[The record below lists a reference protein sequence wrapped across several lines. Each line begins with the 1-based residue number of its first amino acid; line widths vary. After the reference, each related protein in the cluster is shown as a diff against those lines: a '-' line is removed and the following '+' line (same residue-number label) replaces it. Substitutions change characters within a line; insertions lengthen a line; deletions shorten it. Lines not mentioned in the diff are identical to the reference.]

1 VNIILTEEHHELFKL
16 VAEAKGVSLNIF
28 ASKALV
34 DAARATIREHH
45 ISAVTLDKMLEATHK
60 CNGLYYKEESGKA
73 YVLGLSGVW
82 LRSKG
87 GPLSLRHNMA
97 EL

>member
-1 VNIILTEEHHELFKL
+1 MNIILTEEHHELFKL

-45 ISAVTLDKMLEATHK
+45 ISAVTLKQGATHK
-60 CNGLYYKEESGKA
+60 CDGLYYKEEDGEA
-73 YVLGLSGVW
+73 
-82 LRSKG
+82 
-87 GPLSLRHNMA
+87 
-97 EL
+97 